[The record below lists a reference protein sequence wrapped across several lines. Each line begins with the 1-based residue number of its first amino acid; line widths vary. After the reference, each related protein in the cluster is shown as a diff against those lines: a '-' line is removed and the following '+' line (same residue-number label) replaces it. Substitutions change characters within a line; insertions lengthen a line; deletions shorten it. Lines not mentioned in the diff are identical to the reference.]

1 MGGEPGES
9 LDDGR
14 VQLMRSSAE
23 AGEIQNR
30 SWNTCLAIQVEMVAE
45 GGRARELSYWRAGA
59 V

>member
-14 VQLMRSSAE
+14 VQLMRPSAE

-30 SWNTCLAIQVEMVAE
+30 S
-45 GGRARELSYWRAGA
+45 
-59 V
+59 